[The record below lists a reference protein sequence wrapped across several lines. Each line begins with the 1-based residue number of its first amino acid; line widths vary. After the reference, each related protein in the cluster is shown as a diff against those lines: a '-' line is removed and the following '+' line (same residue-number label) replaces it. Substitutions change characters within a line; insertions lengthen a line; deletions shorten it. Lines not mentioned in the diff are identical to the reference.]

1 MEKNQIKI
9 LKEKIA
15 EMEASKKTSLDKML
29 LENWKRSLALFNTP

>member
-29 LENWKRSLALFNTP
+29 LENWKRSLSLFNTP